1 MKKEELEKKL
11 ENINLPHIE
20 IQSHQQRLK
29 MALLNSGYF
38 KEKIIMSWTK
48 KLVPAGIVLALVVVL
63 GVTVVNPKLIE
74 AKAMAIAKNDPQIQ
88 KIMKETGAA
97 IREVKIKEGK
107 GYVLFTLPED
117 RLPLSLEEVAIK
129 SEKGEMEFFV
139 GTLVLVDLK
148 EKRVDNVEILT
159 ESTIH
164 SVQLTDEEKAK
175 VIGIAKNDLNVQEMI
190 GEITSTDVEI
200 NVKPTQL
207 SRLFLE
213 EYADGFRVSSWLQ
226 EEKKANVV
234 LKISGQEEQ
243 KVITVNL
250 TQEKVESTMSIG
262 TIRPIIREIG
272 KIPPCGLSLGGVDI
286 VFGDINLDG
295 YISKADSQL
304 ILEYVVGKQTLTWEQ
319 LKRAD
324 VDGNKDIDSVD
335 AMFIL
340 QYAQGLRKT
349 FPVCE
354 VKEIVPQP
362 LPLPQ
367 PPITRRV
374 PPCGSFGDVDKD
386 GFVTDKDSNLVLSHV
401 VGDVELTEDQ
411 KKRADVDNDGKITS
425 VDALFISQYIK
436 GLKDTFPVCSKK
448 PVCSG
453 LGDVD
458 NDGFITAI
466 GDSQLVL
473 KFDVGLVRLTDE
485 QKRRADVNGDGN
497 VNSVDAML
505 ILRSAQGMG
514 DDLWVCKKW

>member
-11 ENINLPHIE
+11 ENINLPHIG

-48 KLVPAGIVLALVVVL
+48 KLVPAGVVLALIVVL

-74 AKAMAIAKNDPQIQ
+74 AKAIKIAKNDPQIQ
-88 KIMKETGAA
+88 KIMKETGAV
-97 IREVKIKEGK
+97 IKEVKIKEGK
-107 GYVLFTLPED
+107 GYVLLILPED
-117 RLPLSLEEVAIK
+117 RLPLSLERVATK
-129 SEKGEMEFFV
+129 NDEGEMEFFV
-139 GTLVLVDLK
+139 GTLVQVDLK
-148 EKRVDNVEILT
+148 EQRVDNVEILM
-159 ESTIH
+159 ESSIY

-200 NVKPTQL
+200 SVKPTQL

-213 EYADGFRVSSWLQ
+213 EYADGFRVSSKIH
-226 EEKKANVV
+226 EIKKANVV
-234 LKISGQEEQ
+234 FKIGGQEEQ

-250 TQEKVESTMSIG
+250 TQERVESTISIG
-262 TIRPIIREIG
+262 TIDLILQEIG
-272 KIPPCGLSLGGVDI
+272 KIPPCGLVLGGVDI
-286 VFGDINLDG
+286 VFGDVNLDG

-324 VDGNKDIDSVD
+324 VDGDKDIDSVD

-362 LPLPQ
+362 LPQ

-374 PPCGSFGDVDKD
+374 PPCGSFGDIDKD

-436 GLKDTFPVCSKK
+436 GLKDTFLVCSKK